1 MDHAR
6 KDDTLTRRE
15 REKLRHR
22 KEIMDAATRVFARK
36 GFFNATLDEVAQEA
50 EFSKGTLYLHFSSK
64 EDILY
69 ELLGEK
75 SEEILGLIKETFT
88 GTRSF
93 REEVESLFRTMAE
106 MAFEHR
112 DFFAVV
118 MAHHANHYKVFSKE
132 RSDEFNAMHDRFF
145 RFAEERIVKAQRKG
159 EIRNIPPEAI
169 MGMLH
174 GALDNMLLIRWG
186 AETLEDLYDRIDCFM
201 DILFNGIA
209 QTKETSR

>member
-1 MDHAR
+1 MNDVNT
-6 KDDTLTRRE
+6 DDTLTRRE

-69 ELLGEK
+69 ELLREK
-75 SEEILGLIKETFT
+75 SDEILGLLKETFAGT
-88 GTRSF
+88 GSF
-93 REEVESLFRTMAE
+93 REEVENLFRIVAK

-112 DFFAVV
+112 DFFSIV

-132 RSDEFNAMHDRFF
+132 RSDEFNARHNRIFSFADDR
-145 RFAEERIVKAQRKG
+145 ILKARRKG
-159 EIRNIPPEAI
+159 EIRDIPPEAI
-169 MGMLH
+169 RGMLH
-174 GALDNMLLIRWG
+174 GALDNMVMTRWCC
-186 AETLEDLYDRIDCFM
+186 ETIECLYDKIDCFT

-209 QTKETSR
+209 QAKEASR